1 MSNATIRRTSHGL
14 RTSACALCVLGLC
27 LLVAGCASTP
37 PGNGTSLDM
46 AATTPT
52 RTTVVHAAADVLGTP
67 YRAHA
72 NGPRAFS
79 DNGLVQYA
87 YARAGIALPLA
98 PHALL
103 GAGPPIAMANAQPG
117 DLVFYQTHLAGGDD
131 SLRVGLYLNEHEMLY
146 ASARRDEVVIQS
158 IDGDYWRGRLLGVV
172 RVLSSP

>member
-1 MSNATIRRTSHGL
+1 MSNAAIRRTYGL
-14 RTSACALCVLGLC
+14 RTSVCAIYALGLC
-27 LLVAGCASTP
+27 LLVAGCASAP
-37 PGNGTSLDM
+37 PGIDTHM

-52 RTTVVHAAADVLGTP
+52 RTTVVNAAAAVLGTP

-103 GAGPPIAMANAQPG
+103 GAGPPIAMAAAQPG

-146 ASARRDEVVIQS
+146 ASARQDEVVIQP

-172 RVLSSP
+172 RVLPSN